1 MNTLKQIEALQVK
14 LAEEISCAELLQS
27 NDVLNKFLTGYD
39 NRIHP
44 MLRTPLYNCVAWV
57 TFKAT
62 KELISNIQPLSDLK
76 INTVS
81 GSGFWRYT
89 SIPETQQAVNSITVE
104 DDKLKIYR
112 ITEACAETSN
122 TGTSVSFYILVDE
135 KPVKIILDFSYQ
147 SKEFKVPYL
156 TENYRYTKNGFN
168 GKKYIGVNGAPDS
181 NDCIGIYSYGT
192 LDQLIPEQVN

>member
-1 MNTLKQIEALQVK
+1 MNTLKQIEALQEK

-27 NDVLNKFLTGYD
+27 NEVLNNFLTGYD

-44 MLRTPLYNCVAWV
+44 MLAKPLYTCVAWV

-62 KELISNIQPLSDLK
+62 KELLDNIKTLLDLK
-76 INTVS
+76 INTAS
-81 GSGFWRYT
+81 GSGFWCYT
-89 SIPETQQAVNSITVE
+89 SIPETQAVVDSITVK

-122 TGTSVSFYILVDE
+122 TGTSVSFYILVDN

-156 TENYRYTKNGFN
+156 NKNHKYTKNGQN
-168 GKKYIGVNGAPDS
+168 GAEYLGVNGAPDS
-181 NDCIGIYSYGT
+181 NSCTGVYAYGT
-192 LDQLIPEQVN
+192 LEQLIPEQVN